1 MPDRRLMLITGSRKG
16 IGRYLAEYYLERGY
30 EVVGCSRQSSDLTA
44 GHYHH
49 YSVDVT
55 REAEVRKLMA
65 EIWQRHRRLDVLINN
80 AAVNQALALLLMVP
94 YEAAQRTIEV
104 NLLGTFLVCREAI
117 KLMLQNKFGRVVNF
131 SSMAVRH
138 EVRGEAIYAA
148 TKAAIITMTRILA
161 KEVYP
166 YGVTCNVVAPAA
178 IDTDLMRGV
187 DAEALSQVLER
198 NAIPTSGKMAD
209 VSNAIDFLLKEES
222 RAITGQTIFLGGA

>member
-1 MPDRRLMLITGSRKG
+1 
-16 IGRYLAEYYLERGY
+16 
-30 EVVGCSRQSSDLTA
+30 
-44 GHYHH
+44 
-49 YSVDVT
+49 
-55 REAEVRKLMA
+55 
-65 EIWQRHRRLDVLINN
+65 
-80 AAVNQALALLLMVP
+80 
-94 YEAAQRTIEV
+94 
-104 NLLGTFLVCREAI
+104 
-117 KLMLQNKFGRVVNF
+117 VVNF